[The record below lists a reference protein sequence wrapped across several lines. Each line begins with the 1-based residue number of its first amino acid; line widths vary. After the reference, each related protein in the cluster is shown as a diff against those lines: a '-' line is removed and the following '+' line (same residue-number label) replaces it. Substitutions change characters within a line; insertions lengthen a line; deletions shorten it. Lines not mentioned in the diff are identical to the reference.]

1 MANARKACMLFAALA
16 AMMGLRQSAFV
27 PGPRG
32 VAPMAAAGG
41 VLAMAGAAPAHA
53 DKIDDAA
60 KKLSE
65 ASYPFLKEID
75 WSSDVYGK
83 LPL

>member
-1 MANARKACMLFAALA
+1 
-16 AMMGLRQSAFV
+16 
-27 PGPRG
+27 
-32 VAPMAAAGG
+32 MAAAGG

-65 ASYPFLKEID
+65 ASYPFLKQID
-75 WSSDVYGK
+75 WTSAVYGCLREAPHCEP
-83 LPL
+83 LPGAQGH